1 MKIRNYDKVLNNAEK
16 FAEDSNSNKV
26 FFHSLK
32 ILIPNKKNYLRKLV
46 FVIIEVL
53 IAYSMAKRYNT
64 IELTED
70 VIQVVIVVVLALL
83 AIVFTGYAFFQAL
96 INDELLVSMI
106 EVGGNGNNKLYETN
120 GYFAEVMIFKICCIL
135 LDLLAIVCMIALPE
149 YWMLFRDNMKNEL
162 LASIIISFVLYCNV
176 ESIWEMKS
184 FIYNVFQLFN
194 LHAYSRVVEI
204 KKKKHNNQSK

>member
-96 INDELLVSMI
+96 IND
-106 EVGGNGNNKLYETN
+106 
-120 GYFAEVMIFKICCIL
+120 
-135 LDLLAIVCMIALPE
+135 DLLAIVCMIALPE